1 MAILFTKGS
10 WVNEIFNFYN
20 YEAKV
25 FFLIWAGNFD
35 IDRNNSKR
43 IMEKWQEIYLQ
54 LLITNDVK
62 YWTLKI
68 QSVFFSV
75 TDQPNALWSL
85 ASAFALKIIIIYW
98 NKNYWYFFSP
108 AGKLRVWYHAGPI
121 LWLRLKNYSKRRGW
135 RDHYNYINP

>member
-1 MAILFTKGS
+1 MVILFRKGS

-35 IDRNNSKR
+35 IDRNNRKK

-75 TDQPNALWSL
+75 TDQPNALLSL
-85 ASAFALKIIIIYW
+85 ASAFDLKIIIIYW
-98 NKNYWYFFSP
+98 NKNYWYSSDFAFDIMLGRYFDYDS
-108 AGKLRVWYHAGPI
+108 KTI
-121 LWLRLKNYSKRRGW
+121 QKRLGW
-135 RDHYNYINP
+135 QDHYNYINP